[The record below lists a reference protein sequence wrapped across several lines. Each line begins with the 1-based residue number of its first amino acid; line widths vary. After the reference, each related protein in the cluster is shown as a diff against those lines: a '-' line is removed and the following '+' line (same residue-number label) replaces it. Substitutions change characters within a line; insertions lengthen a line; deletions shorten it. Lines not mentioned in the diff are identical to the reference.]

1 MHARTR
7 VLELHQWLSSAS
19 APRTGGHILLKG
31 NAIDWLHNVSVFSSQ
46 VYAPWDSSVMKCIY
60 VYAVSDLNLWKTMW
74 PHVPYIPTTAKVLHR
89 QRICRV
95 HKQGDF
101 QNLLSETCTVRT
113 HSWIGGFPSFLWPWI
128 RTQEEVPCPPNSSPR
143 ASLGSDGRAFLENLS
158 PTAGRHR
165 EVSIRYAY

>member
-1 MHARTR
+1 MAIFS
-7 VLELHQWLSSAS
+7 LSSQDRGAHPPEGKCNWL
-19 APRTGGHILLKG
+19 APQYQC
-31 NAIDWLHNVSVFSSQ
+31 FFPSQ

-113 HSWIGGFPSFLWPWI
+113 HSWIGGFPSSLWPWI
-128 RTQEEVPCPPNSSPR
+128 HTREEVPCPPNSSPR